1 MVWLYPLVLQVWDQV
16 ARLVNLIRAHLRI
29 IAETIG
35 RVLLRVETIWWC
47 IHSIVIIWDAM
58 VLLLRLLLLL
68 LVH

>member
-1 MVWLYPLVLQVWDQV
+1 M
-16 ARLVNLIRAHLRI
+16 NLIRAHLRI